1 MPSVKK
7 LNVFVIM
14 CGERGYYSTR
24 TGGSA
29 FREDPVDFT
38 LFRNYTNAERLI
50 RREVKILQK
59 HIEIAEDRNLEWVQT
74 HYDNLAEWEK
84 AEVVKVVD

>member
-29 FREDPVDFT
+29 FREDPADFT
-38 LFRNYTNAERLI
+38 LFRNYTNADRLI
-50 RREVKILQK
+50 RREVKSLVNRVALYEGK
-59 HIEIAEDRNLEWVQT
+59 DSGLET
-74 HYDNLAEWEK
+74 EYRKRLAEWEE